1 MKEWKGNFFDPR
13 ETKRDNFSQEN
24 LQRIS
29 CIELNI
35 NLNFFVLLEPGP
47 SRDLSQ

>member
-13 ETKRDNFSQEN
+13 ETKIDNFSQEN

-35 NLNFFVLLEPGP
+35 NLNFLVLLEPGP